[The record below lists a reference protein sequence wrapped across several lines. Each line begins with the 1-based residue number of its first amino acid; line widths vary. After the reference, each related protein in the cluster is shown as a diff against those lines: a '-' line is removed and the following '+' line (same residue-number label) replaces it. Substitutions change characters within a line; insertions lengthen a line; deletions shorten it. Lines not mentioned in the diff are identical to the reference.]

1 MSFLVYAITDT
12 QRYVTNLWLSCTEA
26 VGNIISFLG
35 MQPCERSDKVPE
47 NKNSHVLFLAGG
59 CWMSGCHCLVFVK
72 GFFHTNCILKKLNHL
87 KFSLHEHKVFSR
99 VTLWNERD
107 VISYLQ
113 NYLKLCTIRLKNIF
127 SHLDTFSIE
136 HDNVKTHTLSKL

>member
-12 QRYVTNLWLSCTEA
+12 QRYVTNLWLSSTEA

-59 CWMSGCHCLVFVK
+59 CWMSGWFWSLFGLFK
-72 GFFHTNCILKKLNHL
+72 RFFSYKLLPLKM
-87 KFSLHEHKVFSR
+87 
-99 VTLWNERD
+99 
-107 VISYLQ
+107 
-113 NYLKLCTIRLKNIF
+113 
-127 SHLDTFSIE
+127 
-136 HDNVKTHTLSKL
+136 